1 MSAKMK
7 KKVKLWLRAM
17 GVIGF
22 AEAAQR
28 YWISSSRRRLELFVL
43 SKLRDENIW
52 IDPKDIDVTVGVV
65 WETRLNQLLDIQES
79 ERVRVLR
86 IPRAVFH
93 PGWFRYLRS
102 FVREAKSVPM
112 GEYSLDH
119 YFDKKYNKGRK
130 KFREY
135 CLKVFKVI
143 SKEYKIDTFVM
154 PKVND
159 DWAVD
164 CIMALNEGGYKLL
177 VDDRESIITSQRMKV
192 VAPKLKELLNIKFD
206 RLLVHNELHKKLFL
220 DAGVPE
226 KLIEVNGMPQ
236 TDYWFSQK
244 CWKDGKSIHSNI
256 SSEKIKILY
265 FSFGPRTYMNFY
277 YGDEKRDW
285 SSLCAD
291 YHDVILKILEESS
304 DRVQIIYKTGG
315 KPLRDL
321 YPGFETFQAGAKRYI
336 ENHSLLMLDGSY
348 SSFDLIRNCDLV
360 LGFQTSGLLEAMFTD
375 VPIVYGGWGELFD
388 EIKDTL
394 LPLHECEGVH
404 HAKSRDD
411 LYGIIR
417 AHLFRKITRSL
428 SEDQRQSRIRMRD
441 IYFNRADGAVSR
453 RLLRAVKEISKNS
466 SHGGQG

>member
-7 KKVKLWLRAM
+7 KKIKLWLRAM
-17 GVIGF
+17 GLIGF

-220 DAGVPE
+220 DAGIPE
-226 KLIEVNGMPQ
+226 KLIEVNG
-236 TDYWFSQK
+236 
-244 CWKDGKSIHSNI
+244 
-256 SSEKIKILY
+256 
-265 FSFGPRTYMNFY
+265 
-277 YGDEKRDW
+277 
-285 SSLCAD
+285 
-291 YHDVILKILEESS
+291 
-304 DRVQIIYKTGG
+304 
-315 KPLRDL
+315 
-321 YPGFETFQAGAKRYI
+321 
-336 ENHSLLMLDGSY
+336 
-348 SSFDLIRNCDLV
+348 
-360 LGFQTSGLLEAMFTD
+360 
-375 VPIVYGGWGELFD
+375 
-388 EIKDTL
+388 
-394 LPLHECEGVH
+394 
-404 HAKSRDD
+404 
-411 LYGIIR
+411 
-417 AHLFRKITRSL
+417 
-428 SEDQRQSRIRMRD
+428 
-441 IYFNRADGAVSR
+441 
-453 RLLRAVKEISKNS
+453 
-466 SHGGQG
+466 